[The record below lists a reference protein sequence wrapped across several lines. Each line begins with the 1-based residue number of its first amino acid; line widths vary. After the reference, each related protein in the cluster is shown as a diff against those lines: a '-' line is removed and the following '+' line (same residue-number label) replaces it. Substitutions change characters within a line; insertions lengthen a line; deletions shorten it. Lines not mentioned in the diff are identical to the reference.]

1 MSPEPPDD
9 QTTAHRVTQ
18 VHQELREFKAETAIR
33 FDGVDRRFDAVDRRF
48 DAIDDRL
55 DRVEKRIVESEV
67 RLSTEIVG
75 LQGTLHDIRDLL
87 RAQAAGKRPL
97 RG

>member
-1 MSPEPPDD
+1 MSTEPPDD

-18 VHQELREFKAETAIR
+18 VHQELREFTAETAT
-33 FDGVDRRFDAVDRRF
+33 RFDAVDRRF

>member
-18 VHQELREFKAETAIR
+18 VHQELREFTAETAT
-33 FDGVDRRFDAVDRRF
+33 RFDAVDRRF